1 MRLVAACLLV
11 LTSSAAAAP
20 AEETLEEVAWDPD
33 QIVVGYA
40 QLAAG
45 GEGNVGT
52 GAGVM
57 AAVAGPLGCNIVEG
71 GVHGT
76 LRPSAVT
83 GRADYSLCLSREF
96 MTVVFAGSRGTGL
109 APGLDAKRSLW
120 ARRYNDS
127 YDSVTAAAG
136 EYEGHTILEMTFGHG
151 ETEQVDGIDARKIVT
166 LDFDMTMYRYRRPET
181 FSLETLVFTSNSLK
195 SGSDNQGG
203 VTAAFYPARLHVEG
217 RGGYITAAV
226 GWALSGGTVTE
237 SSTTQVN
244 GETTSMWTETI
255 DSSGLPQIATYG
267 IDVEAGVE
275 RGELSARGHVT
286 RGFYPTF
293 DGNVAREARV
303 SAELSYE
310 RPKTKVVLAPFA
322 ARTHTW
328 TRDAGDSR
336 DVTAGASLHVGRELT
351 DLLRVDAIGEA
362 GVSPYA
368 RLDRERLPHSSL
380 GGQVLVALTASASPK
395 NQLRALVAQLH

>member
-1 MRLVAACLLV
+1 MRLVAACLLAM
-11 LTSSAAAAP
+11 TTSAAAAP
-20 AEETLEEVAWDPD
+20 AEQTLEEVAWDPD

-57 AAVAGPLGCNIVEG
+57 MAAAGPLGCNIVEG

-76 LRPSAVT
+76 LRPTAAT
-83 GRADYSLCLSREF
+83 GRADYSVCLSREV

-127 YDSVTAAAG
+127 YNSVTAAAG
-136 EYEGHTILEMTFGHG
+136 ELEGHTILEMTFGHG
-151 ETEQVDGIDARKIVT
+151 ETEQVDGIDTRKIVT
-166 LDFDMTMYRYRRPET
+166 LDFDMTMYRYRRPDA

-217 RGGYITAAV
+217 RGGYLTAAV
-226 GWALSGGTVTE
+226 GWGLSGGTVTE

-255 DSSGLPQIATYG
+255 DSRGLPQIATYAA
-267 IDVEAGVE
+267 DLEAGVKKN
-275 RGELSARGHVT
+275 ELSARGHVT

-310 RPKTKVVLAPFA
+310 RPKTKVTLSPFA

-336 DVTAGASLHVGRELT
+336 DITAGASLHVGRELT

-368 RLDRERLPHSSL
+368 RLDRERLPQSAL

-395 NQLRALVAQLH
+395 NQLRALAAQLH